1 MSSNLQGLSWTGSP
15 FYLFHQEDQEPGLPA
30 LPALPWPQP
39 ITQRKDKIQT
49 TPRCSYL
56 SHVQLEYERIKQLR
70 LLLQSGVDRLS
81 STKFFCM
88 CRLAILDV
96 GYFMFFLFFTE
107 LRVVP
112 SGKCQRGELI
122 ADNAKTLKGQQRSSV
137 KEWSFSPHPAVK
149 LA

>member
-1 MSSNLQGLSWTGSP
+1 MPSP
-15 FYLFHQEDQEPGLPA
+15 RH
-30 LPALPWPQP
+30 

-88 CRLAILDV
+88 CRFAILDV
-96 GYFMFFLFFTE
+96 GYFMFFIFYRTKGSTF
-107 LRVVP
+107 RQVP
-112 SGKCQRGELI
+112 TRRIRLSFVECAYPEICYIISEVYNGFRYRKGWHS
-122 ADNAKTLKGQQRSSV
+122 TLEK
-137 KEWSFSPHPAVK
+137 K
-149 LA
+149 LGYILGFHFY